1 MSKKVHITIQAGEI
15 VEQTVEV
22 AETATYE
29 DLLDE
34 LNINQETVLVL
45 NGGNAVP
52 LDGGAIG
59 SDKLTIL
66 KVVTGG

>member
-1 MSKKVHITIQAGEI
+1 MSKRLHITIQAGEI
-15 VEQTVEV
+15 SEQTVEV
-22 AETATYE
+22 AENATYE

-52 LDGGAIG
+52 LDGAIN
-59 SDKLTIL
+59 SDRLTIL

>member
-52 LDGGAIG
+52 LDGTIG

>member
-1 MSKKVHITIQAGEI
+1 VNKKVHITIQAGEI
-15 VEQTVEV
+15 SEQTVEM

-29 DLLDE
+29 DLLDK
-34 LNINQETVLVL
+34 LDINQETVLVL

-52 LDGGAIG
+52 LDGTIG
-59 SDKLTIL
+59 SDRLTIL

>member
-15 VEQTVEV
+15 SEQTVEV
-22 AETATYE
+22 AESATYE
-29 DLLDE
+29 DLLNTLD
-34 LNINQETVLVL
+34 INQETVLVL

-52 LDGGAIG
+52 LDGTVS

-66 KVVTGG
+66 RVVTGG

>member
-15 VEQTVEV
+15 SEQIVEV
-22 AETATYE
+22 AEAATYE

-52 LDGGAIG
+52 LDGAIG
-59 SDKLTIL
+59 SDRITIL

>member
-1 MSKKVHITIQAGEI
+1 MNKKVHITIQAGEFS
-15 VEQTVEV
+15 EQTVEM

-29 DLLDE
+29 DLLDK
-34 LNINQETVLVL
+34 LDINQETVLVL

-52 LDGGAIG
+52 LDGIIG
-59 SDKLTIL
+59 SDRITIL